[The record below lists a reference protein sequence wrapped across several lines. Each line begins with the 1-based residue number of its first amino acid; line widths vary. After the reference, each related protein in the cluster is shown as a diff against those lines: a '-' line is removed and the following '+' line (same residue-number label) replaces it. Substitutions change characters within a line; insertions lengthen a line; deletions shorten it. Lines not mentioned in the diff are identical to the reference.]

1 MGNNEPEEIT
11 STPKSTQTAK
21 LRHPALLDAAKRTI
35 PGQAGKSSS
44 DATDL
49 FLAFNEYEADGITP
63 RLLSKYELTNRILEE
78 YGITRRVLSKYGV
91 TKRILDKYGITRRVL
106 NQYGITKRVLDKYG
120 ITPRLLSKYNDQ
132 VTMDLLA
139 EHEVTE
145 ATLADEGL
153 SIADIDGFNKL
164 SALLNEYGLT
174 VEEFIEELESYI
186 PTIRI
191 KVYVDGAHLG
201 VTVSMDSDILD
212 AFLEEIGDDPDI
224 LFAEPDAVFDTSD
237 LGMVVGGKN
246 KSQIT
251 PWGITNIAVPL
262 LSKNQEKKAAYQDVD
277 VYILDSGAMKQNGW
291 DDLNFATQKDFTMLF
306 ENPDQLLW
314 EEDNA
319 PDVSGFDPGG
329 AGNPIDESGHG
340 VHIAGTIGAKNDK
353 IGVVGVASGI
363 KLHSLKVLTKE
374 GRTDITT
381 LLAAVDYVTRA
392 KQDNPDR
399 PVVVNM
405 SLGVDI
411 GTTEYNVLDEAIEAS
426 IAEGVIYVA
435 AAGNNGQNAA
445 TYSPAHVEDV
455 ITVGAYNEEGVFSDF
470 SNYGAVVDIMA
481 PGENIVSLSHL
492 VKETKEAEAILA
504 SGTSY
509 AAPHV
514 TGAVAR
520 YLGDHPNAT
529 ATEVSNAL
537 KDAATTTLT
546 GLPSGTANRALN
558 VGNLLAVTEAVDNE
572 EDNTDSKKDKKK
584 KK

>member
-1 MGNNEPEEIT
+1 MNLKRSRPRLNLLKLQNYA
-11 STPKSTQTAK
+11 TPLYLTLQKE
-21 LRHPALLDAAKRTI
+21 TI

-237 LGMVVGGKN
+237 LGMVVGG
-246 KSQIT
+246 
-251 PWGITNIAVPL
+251 
-262 LSKNQEKKAAYQDVD
+262 QE
-277 VYILDSGAMKQNGW
+277 
-291 DDLNFATQKDFTMLF
+291 
-306 ENPDQLLW
+306 
-314 EEDNA
+314 
-319 PDVSGFDPGG
+319 
-329 AGNPIDESGHG
+329 
-340 VHIAGTIGAKNDK
+340 
-353 IGVVGVASGI
+353 
-363 KLHSLKVLTKE
+363 
-374 GRTDITT
+374 
-381 LLAAVDYVTRA
+381 
-392 KQDNPDR
+392 
-399 PVVVNM
+399 
-405 SLGVDI
+405 
-411 GTTEYNVLDEAIEAS
+411 
-426 IAEGVIYVA
+426 
-435 AAGNNGQNAA
+435 
-445 TYSPAHVEDV
+445 
-455 ITVGAYNEEGVFSDF
+455 
-470 SNYGAVVDIMA
+470 
-481 PGENIVSLSHL
+481 
-492 VKETKEAEAILA
+492 
-504 SGTSY
+504 
-509 AAPHV
+509 
-514 TGAVAR
+514 
-520 YLGDHPNAT
+520 
-529 ATEVSNAL
+529 
-537 KDAATTTLT
+537 
-546 GLPSGTANRALN
+546 
-558 VGNLLAVTEAVDNE
+558 
-572 EDNTDSKKDKKK
+572 
-584 KK
+584 